1 MILRA
6 QPCSFPSFGL
16 SPTNPSSLRRW
27 VVRQCGSFK
36 NLSLQCRK
44 QRYESWMID
53 LTATR
58 VVNNR
63 VDRHVLSEARHRS
76 PSFLPSWFLHPAH
89 SWPKKTRW
97 TSLPLVIVQ
106 TRKLRA
112 QGSFECRWWESIHG
126 TSYLF
131 RRPIKDGRSGLTGQD
146 LKGPERERERER
158 CFSGIWNKEFG
169 RRHCCWS
176 SRVLKWS
183 S

>member
-16 SPTNPSSLRRW
+16 SPTTPSSLRRW
-27 VVRQCGSFK
+27 VVRQCGSCK
-36 NLSLQCRK
+36 NLCLQCRK

-63 VDRHVLSEARHRS
+63 VDRHVLSEPRHRS
-76 PSFLPSWFLHPAH
+76 SSFLPSWFLHPAH

-106 TRKLRA
+106 TRKEVFKLRA
-112 QGSFECRWWESIHG
+112 QGSFECRWWEGIHG

-146 LKGPERERERER
+146 LKSPQREREMFLGNLKQRV
-158 CFSGIWNKEFG
+158 
-169 RRHCCWS
+169 WS
-176 SRVLKWS
+176 SSLLLII
-183 S
+183 